1 MASSLI
7 SFRGTNMFA
16 LGKVL
21 LPDRMKAVLPV
32 GPFRALGVRSHG
44 KGTFSRI
51 DDLDAIGSTKTVY
64 RVEPNRFIVNIVFAW
79 EGAAAITSPE
89 DEGCLVSHRFPAFS
103 LNEELLDL
111 EYLRHMIRTKPFW
124 QLLALASPGGAG
136 RNKTLNREDLLRF
149 EIHLP
154 GLAEQRRIAATLTT
168 LDKRIVNLGQY
179 LERLVK
185 QRDALAE
192 ELLSGRRRVNVPTPA
207 G

>member
-1 MASSLI
+1 
-7 SFRGTNMFA
+7 
-16 LGKVL
+16 
-21 LPDRMKAVLPV
+21 MKAVLPI

-44 KGTFSRI
+44 RGTFSRI
-51 DDLDAIGSTKTVY
+51 DDLDAIGSIKTVY

-103 LNEELLDL
+103 INEELLDL
-111 EYLRHMIRTKPFW
+111 EYLRHMIRTKPFR

-149 EIHLP
+149 EVHLP
-154 GLAEQRRIAATLTT
+154 GLEEQRRIAATLTT
-168 LDKRIVNLGQY
+168 LDRRIGNLGQY

-185 QRDALAE
+185 QRDALAT
-192 ELLSGRRRVNVPTPA
+192 ELLSGRRRVNVPAPVE
-207 G
+207 